1 MAHGK
6 RQNLLHMDRR
16 DIRVD
21 LNVCNHRLWSVVEM
35 RQGIQLPAKLL
46 ERLHDFLFLGS
57 QWIRFFHAQGL
68 LHELLFV
75 NLTQTQFALLLR
87 HVWQV
92 CTQSGG
98 SIVSN
103 SQRITQSPQKNPRT
117 SRGAWVQCKVRSEE
131 HHLNSRH

>member
-1 MAHGK
+1 M
-6 RQNLLHMDRR
+6 RISDWSSDVCSSDLMDRR

-35 RQGIQLPAKLL
+35 CQGIQLPAKLL
-46 ERLHDFLFLGS
+46 ESLYDFLFLGS
-57 QWIRFFHAQGL
+57 QWIRFFHSQGL

-75 NLTQTQFALLLR
+75 DLTQTQFALLLR

-98 SIVSN
+98 SIVSTHN
-103 SQRITQSPQKNPRT
+103 TSQSHRNKIHE
-117 SRGAWVQCKVRSEE
+117 RSEE
-131 HHLNSRH
+131 HTSEL